1 MVFGVFI
8 KLFKLIIDVS
18 LEIWM
23 EGNMILGGFEKK
35 IILWYLLVRIL
46 EEFNFVLEVLV
57 YNV

>member
-1 MVFGVFI
+1 
-8 KLFKLIIDVS
+8 
-18 LEIWM
+18 
-23 EGNMILGGFEKK
+23 MILGGFEKK